1 MACYFR
7 DCIVFGQ
14 STKLVNL
21 RTCNQLRTESLL
33 HWHIVRVWCSCLQ
46 YHELFGRK
54 ARCWASDSD
63 GTGKGSCTHPKLS
76 VTYSIDTLMRWSLG
90 CFSRMTFR
98 QKSRGGD
105 RGRRFLPAPG
115 QRCFV
120 KETPLP
126 NHYVD
131 APTVLRY
138 NNNNNGPRRSALG
151 RFTLQ
156 TSPNTGRALLVE

>member
-33 HWHIVRVWCSCLQ
+33 DWHIVRVWCSCLQ

-98 QKSRGGD
+98 QKSRGGTAVGASSQHQASGVLSKRHRYPTITLTHQQCYGTTIIIMD
-105 RGRRFLPAPG
+105 RVGLPW
-115 QRCFV
+115 V
-120 KETPLP
+120 
-126 NHYVD
+126 
-131 APTVLRY
+131 
-138 NNNNNGPRRSALG
+138 
-151 RFTLQ
+151 
-156 TSPNTGRALLVE
+156 ALLCKRRQTLEGHCS